1 MEKKLLALD
10 SDRWATLSH
19 AYGAASDI
27 PDLLCKLKDAPP
39 GEDWQAEPYF
49 TLWSALCHQD
59 DIYNASYA
67 AVPHLVAQCQVAPL
81 KTHWTVA
88 HLATRIELA
97 RQRRWGPEIPNDL
110 QKAYRDAIQRLP
122 DACLEMLSGQYEK
135 NLISISAA
143 AVALLH
149 GEADLAEAY
158 EELQP
163 ERAKD
168 AIDWLKSL

>member
-1 MEKKLLALD
+1 MLALE

-19 AYGAASDI
+19 AYGAAHDI
-27 PDLLCKLKDAPP
+27 PDLLRQLDDAPP

-49 TLWSALCHQD
+49 TLWSALYHQD
-59 DIYNASYA
+59 DIYDASYA
-67 AVPHLVAQCQVAPL
+67 AVPHLVAQCQVAPM
-81 KTHWTVA
+81 KTQWTVA

-110 QKAYRDAIQRLP
+110 QAAYRDAIQRLP
-122 DACLEMLSGQYEK
+122 HACLDMLSAQNEK

-149 GEADLAEAY
+149 GEVDLAEAY
-158 EELQP
+158 EELQR
-163 ERAKD
+163 EQAKD
-168 AIDWLKSL
+168 AIEWLKSR